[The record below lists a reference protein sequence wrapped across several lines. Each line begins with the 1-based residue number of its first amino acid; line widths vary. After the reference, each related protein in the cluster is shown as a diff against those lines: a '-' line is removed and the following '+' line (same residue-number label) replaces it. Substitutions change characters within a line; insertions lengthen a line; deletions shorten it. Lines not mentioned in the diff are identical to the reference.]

1 MNGDQSGEFTCQY
14 WGLEHKA
21 DTFSVA
27 KDVHVSKVRL
37 QQGRKKL
44 CPIPTLPKYTL
55 PHPVKPSGLVLS
67 Q

>member
-1 MNGDQSGEFTCQY
+1 MSIL
-14 WGLEHKA
+14 GLTA
-21 DTFSVA
+21 DTFSVV

>member
-1 MNGDQSGEFTCQY
+1 MSIL
-14 WGLEHKA
+14 GLIA
-21 DTFSVA
+21 DTFSVV

-44 CPIPTLPKYTL
+44 CPIPTLYTL
-55 PHPVKPSGLVLS
+55 PHQVKPSGLVLS